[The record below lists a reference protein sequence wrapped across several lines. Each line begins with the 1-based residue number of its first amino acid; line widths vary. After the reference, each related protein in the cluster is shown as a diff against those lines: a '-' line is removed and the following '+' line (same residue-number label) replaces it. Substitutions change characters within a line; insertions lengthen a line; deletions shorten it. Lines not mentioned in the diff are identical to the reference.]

1 MDSPHFQTNLL
12 PRPDAGWLFRMAW
25 RDSRR
30 SRQRLLL
37 FMSAIVLGIAA
48 LVAINSFGDNLA
60 QSIDDQARELLGADL
75 VLSTNDPK
83 KEKLFYP
90 LLKKVTPTTSQTING
105 LNVVDSPYE
114 YTNEISFAS
123 MVSFPK
129 NQGVRLAQVKN
140 LTLGV
145 SNVGS
150 QNSYPYYGEWQIVP
164 QSAEKLWRDQLQKR
178 PKPYY
183 ALVDD
188 ALMVQFGAQ
197 VGDSVQVGGVSYKII
212 GRVLKTPGQST
223 VTTTVAPTVFLP
235 FVAEDLLQ
243 RGSRV
248 SYKYYFRFTD
258 GTDVEKIIKQVG
270 PKLEKEGINYDTVA
284 GRKKQTGRAFGD
296 LTKFLSL
303 VAFVALLLGCV
314 GVASAV
320 QLYVKEK
327 IASVAILRTLGAS
340 GRQSFL
346 IYLIQTAIM
355 GFLGAAIGA
364 LVGSAIQLI
373 LPRIFSNFLPV
384 TVETSLSFPAILGGL
399 GTGLLISVLFSL
411 LPLLAIR
418 NVSPLR
424 AIRNSYEDDL
434 SGRDPLR
441 WLVYLLVIAFMVGFA
456 YLQTQNLMLA
466 IGFTGGLLLAF
477 GVLTALG
484 LGLIWLVRRFFPAS
498 WSYVWRQSLANL
510 YRPNNQTLILVT
522 SIGLGAFLIATLYL
536 TQGLLLGQV
545 ELSASGKQPNMVLF
559 DIQNEQLG
567 GVKKLVAEQNLPVLQ
582 QVPVVTM
589 RLSDINGKTDNVN
602 RNDTTARPPKWA
614 FTREYRVTYR
624 DTLISSEKL
633 VSGKAPYQADGA
645 VYISVEKPFFD
656 RMHLKLGDTLN
667 FNVQGA
673 PIQTIVGGTRD
684 VEWNRVQTN
693 FLVVFPSGVLEQA
706 PQFHVLMTR
715 VPNNQVSAQLQRG
728 LVSQFP
734 NVSAIDLGLIL
745 KTVDEILGQ
754 ISFVIQFMA
763 LFSILTGLLVLASS
777 VVISKFQRLRESVL
791 LRTLGASREQI
802 LSITVL
808 EYGLLGLLAALSG
821 IVLSIA
827 GTWGLAQ
834 FVFEVPYK
842 PAVLPLLVVASLVT
856 VMTILIGVFNS
867 REVLSRPPLDVLR
880 AEV

>member
-1 MDSPHFQTNLL
+1 M
-12 PRPDAGWLFRMAW
+12 WLFNMAW

-30 SRQRLLL
+30 SRQRLFL

-60 QSIDDQARELLGADL
+60 RSIDDQARELLGADL
-75 VLSTNDPK
+75 VLSANQDKMAEVFKAFP
-83 KEKLFYP
+83 
-90 LLKKVTPTTSQTING
+90 
-105 LNVVDSPYE
+105 NVPPRDLSME
-114 YTNEISFAS
+114 RSMAS

-129 NQGVRLAQVKN
+129 NNGVRLAQVRG
-140 LTLGV
+140 LFAPG
-145 SNVGS
+145 
-150 QNSYPYYGEWQIVP
+150 YPFYGDWEIEP
-164 QSAEKLWRDQLQKR
+164 RSAEKLFRENLLPNNPDPNRQ
-178 PKPYY
+178 Y

-188 ALMVQFGAQ
+188 ALLVQFGAN
-197 VGDSVQVGGVSYKII
+197 VGDTIRVGDMPFQII
-212 GRVLKTPGQST
+212 GRVLKTPGQSA
-223 VTTTVAPTVFLP
+223 VTSTVAPTVFLP
-235 FVAEDLLQ
+235 GIPGNLDQ

-248 SYKYYFRFTD
+248 NYKYYFRFPP
-258 GTDVEKIIKQVG
+258 GTNVETIAKQVG
-270 PKLEKEGINYDTVA
+270 PKLDKQGISYDTVVE
-284 GRKKQTGRAFGD
+284 RKNQTGRSFAD
-296 LTKFLSL
+296 LTKYLSL

-327 IASVAILRTLGAS
+327 VASVAILRTLGAS
-340 GRQSFL
+340 GRQAFL
-346 IYLIQTAIM
+346 IYLIQTSLM
-355 GFLGAAIGA
+355 GLIGAAIGA
-364 LVGSAIQLI
+364 LIGSAVQLV
-373 LPRIFSNFLPV
+373 LPRVFSNFLPI
-384 TVETSLSFPAILGGL
+384 TVDTALSASAILGGV

-424 AIRNSYEDDL
+424 ALRNSYEDDL
-434 SGRDPLR
+434 SGRDPWR
-441 WLVYLLVIAFMVGFA
+441 WLVYLLVLGFIVGFA
-456 YLQTQNLMLA
+456 YWQTQNFLLA
-466 IGFTGGLLLAF
+466 VGFTAGLAVAFGLLT
-477 GVLTALG
+477 GLG
-484 LGLIWLVRRFFPAS
+484 LGLIWLVRRFFPTS

-536 TQGLLLGQV
+536 TQGLLLGRV
-545 ELSASGKQPNMVLF
+545 ELSGSGKQPNMVLF
-559 DIQNEQLG
+559 DIQNEQLA
-567 GVKKLVAEQNLPVLQ
+567 GVKTLVQQQKLPIMQE
-582 QVPVVTM
+582 VPVVTM
-589 RLSDINGKTDNVN
+589 RLTDINGKTGETVPK
-602 RNDTTARPPKWA
+602 DTTQKIPKWA

-624 DTLISSEKL
+624 DTLISSEKIA
-633 VSGKAPYQADGA
+633 SGKAPYQADGIP
-645 VYISVEKPFFD
+645 YISIEKGYFD

-673 PIQTIVGGTRD
+673 PIQTRVGGTRE

-715 VPNNQVSAQLQRG
+715 VPNNQTSAQLQRG

-745 KTVDEILGQ
+745 KTLDEILAQ

-791 LRTLGASREQI
+791 LRTLGASRAQI
-802 LSITVL
+802 LRITTI

-821 IVLSIA
+821 ILLSIL
-827 GTWGLAQ
+827 GTWALAQ
-834 FVFEVPYK
+834 FVFEVPY
-842 PAVLPLLVVASLVT
+842 LPNAAPLIVITGVVTGLT
-856 VMTILIGVFNS
+856 VLIGVINS
-867 REVLSRPPLDVLR
+867 REVLVKPPLDVLR
-880 AEV
+880 AEG

>member
-1 MDSPHFQTNLL
+1 MDFPRFQADLL
-12 PRPDAGWLFRMAW
+12 PRPGFAWLFRMAW

-60 QSIDDQARELLGADL
+60 RSIDDQARELLGADL
-75 VLSTNDPK
+75 TLSWTRTPPAK
-83 KEKLFYP
+83 TQQ
-90 LLKKVTPTTSQTING
+90 LLKTIG
-105 LNVVDSPYE
+105 RDRAYE
-114 YTNEISFAS
+114 
-123 MVSFPK
+123 VSFPSLVSIPK
-129 NQGVRLAQVKN
+129 TGGVRLAQVKGLQGN
-140 LTLGV
+140 F
-145 SNVGS
+145 
-150 QNSYPYYGEWQIVP
+150 PYYGAWEVQPASGIQAFRRANSQV
-164 QSAEKLWRDQLQKR
+164 
-178 PKPYY
+178 

-188 ALMVQFGAQ
+188 ALLVQLGAQ
-197 VGDSVQVGGVSYKII
+197 PGDSVKLGNLSFLIV
-212 GRVLKTPGQST
+212 GRVIKTPGQAA
-223 VTTTVAPTVFLP
+223 VAATVAPTVFVPNQFL
-235 FVAEDLLQ
+235 AKTGLLQ
-243 RGSRV
+243 RGSRIA
-248 SYKYYFRFTD
+248 YKYYYQFTP
-258 GTDVEKIIKQVG
+258 GTDVEKFIKPLSSQ
-270 PKLEKEGINYDTVA
+270 LDKEGINFDTVA
-284 GRKKQTGRAFGD
+284 GRKKQTGRAFAD

-303 VAFVALLLGCV
+303 VAFIALLLGCV
-314 GVASAV
+314 GIASAV

-327 IASVAILRTLGAS
+327 IASVAILRTLGTS
-340 GRQSFL
+340 GRHAFL
-346 IYLIQTAIM
+346 IYLLQTALM
-355 GFLGAAIGA
+355 GLLGATIGA
-364 LVGSAIQLI
+364 LVGSGIQLL
-373 LPRIFSNFLPV
+373 LPRVFSNFLPI
-384 TVETSLSFPAILGGL
+384 TVETTLSISAILGGI
-399 GTGLLISVLFSL
+399 GAGLLISILFSL

-424 AIRNSYEDDL
+424 ALRTSYEDDL

-441 WLVYLLVIAFMVGFA
+441 WLVYLLVVGFIIGFA
-456 YLQTQNLMLA
+456 YLQTQNLILA
-466 IGFTGGLLLAF
+466 ISFTGGLTLAF
-477 GVLTALG
+477 GILTALG
-484 LGLIWLVRRFFPAS
+484 LSLIWLVRRFFPTS

-522 SIGLGAFLIATLYL
+522 SVGLGAFLIATLYL

-559 DIQNEQLG
+559 DIQNEQLS
-567 GVKKLVAEQNLPVLQ
+567 GVKQLVAAQKLPVLQ
-582 QVPVVTM
+582 EVPVVTM
-589 RLSDINGKTDNVN
+589 RLSDINGKANQTT
-602 RNDTTARPPKWA
+602 RKDTAFKTPKWA

-633 VSGKAPYQADGA
+633 VAGKAPYQADGNI
-645 VYISVEKPFFD
+645 YISMEKDFFE

-673 PIQTIVGGTRD
+673 AIQTIVGGTRE

-715 VPNNQVSAQLQRG
+715 VPNNEISAQLQRG
-728 LVSQFP
+728 LVSKFP

-821 IVLSIA
+821 ILLSMA
-827 GTWGLAQ
+827 GTWALAR
-834 FVFEVPYK
+834 FVFEVAYRPDFI
-842 PAVLPLLVVASLVT
+842 PLITIASVVT

-867 REVLSRPPLDVLR
+867 RDVLTRPPLDVLR
-880 AEV
+880 AEG

>member
-1 MDSPHFQTNLL
+1 MNTS
-12 PRPDAGWLFRMAW
+12 WLFRMAW

-60 QSIDDQARELLGADL
+60 RSIDDQARELLGADL
-75 VLSTNDPK
+75 TLSWSRPPSTK
-83 KEKLFYP
+83 TAQLAK
-90 LLKKVTPTTSQTING
+90 TIG
-105 LNVVDSPYE
+105 RDRAYE
-114 YTNEISFAS
+114 
-123 MVSFPK
+123 VSFPSLVSVQK
-129 NQGVRLAQVKN
+129 TGGVRLAQIKGLQGN
-140 LTLGV
+140 F
-145 SNVGS
+145 
-150 QNSYPYYGEWQIVP
+150 PYYGVWEVTP
-164 QSAEKLWRDQLQKR
+164 ASAIQTFRQATNR
-178 PKPYY
+178 V

-188 ALMVQFGAQ
+188 ALLVQLGAQ
-197 VGDSVQVGGVSYKII
+197 PGDSVKVGNLSFLVA
-212 GRVLKTPGQST
+212 GRVSKTPGQAAIAA
-223 VTTTVAPTVFLP
+223 TVAPTVFIPEKYLSSTG
-235 FVAEDLLQ
+235 LLQ

-248 SYKYYFRFTD
+248 AYKYYYQFAP
-258 GTDVEKIIKQVG
+258 GTDVEKFIKTISSRLDKDGVS
-270 PKLEKEGINYDTVA
+270 YDTVA
-284 GRKKQTGRAFGD
+284 GRKKQTGRSFAD
-296 LTKFLSL
+296 LTKYLSL

-327 IASVAILRTLGAS
+327 VTSVAILRTLGAS
-340 GRQSFL
+340 GRQAFL
-346 IYLIQTAIM
+346 IYLLQTALM
-355 GFLGAAIGA
+355 GLLGAVVGAAIGSVVQ
-364 LVGSAIQLI
+364 LV
-373 LPRIFSNFLPV
+373 LPRVFSNFLPI
-384 TVETSLSFPAILGGL
+384 TVETTLSGTAMLGGI
-399 GTGLLISVLFSL
+399 GTGLLISVLFAL

-424 AIRNSYEDDL
+424 TLRNSYEDDL

-441 WLVYLLVIAFMVGFA
+441 WLVYVLVIGFIVGFA
-456 YLQTQNLMLA
+456 YWQTQNLQLA
-466 IGFTGGLLLAF
+466 IGFTVGLAVAF
-477 GVLTALG
+477 GILTLLG

-510 YRPNNQTLILVT
+510 YRPNNQTLILIT

-536 TQGLLLGQV
+536 TQGLLLGRV
-545 ELSASGKQPNMVLF
+545 ELSGSGKQPNMVLF
-559 DIQNEQLG
+559 DIQNEQLA
-567 GVKKLVAEQNLPVLQ
+567 GVRSLVTSQKLPLLQ

-589 RLSDINGKTDNVN
+589 RLQDINGKSTSANPK
-602 RNDTTARPPKWA
+602 DTTMKVPKWA

-624 DTLISSEKL
+624 DSLISSEKL

-645 VYISVEKPFFD
+645 IYISMEKDFFD

-673 PIQTIVGGTRD
+673 PIQTIVGGTRE

-715 VPNNQVSAQLQRG
+715 VPDNQTSAQLQRG

-754 ISFVIQFMA
+754 VSFVIQFMA

-777 VVISKFQRLRESVL
+777 VIISKYQRLRESVL
-791 LRTLGASREQI
+791 LRTLGASRNQI
-802 LSITVL
+802 LRITAL

-821 IVLSIA
+821 ILLSVF
-827 GTWGLAQ
+827 GTWALAQ
-834 FVFEVPYK
+834 FVFEVPYR
-842 PAVLPLLVVASLVT
+842 PDAIPLIVVAAVVT
-856 VMTILIGVFNS
+856 GLTVLIGVFNS
-867 REVLSRPPLDVLR
+867 REALVRPPLDVLR
-880 AEV
+880 AEG